1 MIFWILFVIIL
12 VGFFVYG
19 LYMNYSVVKSL
30 DCVDGRIVVLRDN
43 GDIFVELDFDIDDIE
58 DGLVFSK
65 E

>member
-1 MIFWILFVIIL
+1 MS
-12 VGFFVYG
+12 
-19 LYMNYSVVKSL
+19 YSVVKSL
-30 DCVDGRIVVLRDN
+30 ECVDGRIVVQRDN

>member
-1 MIFWILFVIIL
+1 
-12 VGFFVYG
+12 
-19 LYMNYSVVKSL
+19 MNYSVVKSL
-30 DCVDGRIVVLRDN
+30 DSVDGRIVVQRDD